1 MESVKAAP
9 SFVVRHACLADVGAI
24 ASLINGFAQRNY
36 MLSRTAGEL
45 YETIRDF
52 LIVEERPS
60 AAEPVLVGCAALH
73 VVSSQ
78 IAELKS
84 LAVADG
90 TQGRGYGRELV
101 LASMREAASLG
112 LQRVFCLT
120 YQEAFFAR
128 LGFVK
133 VDRSRLPE
141 KVWGE
146 CVRCNKFLNCDEV
159 AMWIAVSD
167 CV

>member
-1 MESVKAAP
+1 MAD
-9 SFVVRHACLADVGAI
+9 LAQARRARLDDVPALCT
-24 ASLINGFAQRNY
+24 LINGFAQRNF

-52 LIVEERPS
+52 VVIDGDAGELH
-60 AAEPVLVGCAALH
+60 GCASLH
-73 VVSSQ
+73 VVSGS

-84 LAVADG
+84 LAVADAA
-90 TQGRGYGRELV
+90 QGRGYGRILV
-101 LASMREAASLG
+101 EACVREAQSLG

-120 YQEAFFAR
+120 YQRPFFER
-128 LGFVK
+128 LGFVL

-146 CVRCNKFLNCDEV
+146 CVRCNKFLDCDEI
-159 AMWIAVSD
+159 AMWKDVR
-167 CV
+167 VVP